1 MQGLEKIL
9 ETLDKIQF
17 FGGQRA
23 GRELWSDKQREVQ
36 DADISNFNRD
46 IEFVREFIRKH
57 MNDDWIPVDD
67 RLPEIRDYGSIKV
80 WMTIAYPAGNATR
93 QGFFENGRF
102 ININGSQIADKIIAW
117 KPYQK
122 PEPYQENRNS

>member
-1 MQGLEKIL
+1 MQRIEKIL
-9 ETLDKIQF
+9 EEIGELRGQAGSECTSEDHYIKKAWEHCLDRVVGI
-17 FGGQRA
+17 
-23 GRELWSDKQREVQ
+23 
-36 DADISNFNRD
+36 
-46 IEFVREFIRKH
+46 IRKH

-102 ININGSQIADKIIAW
+102 INLNGSQIADKIIAW

>member
-1 MQGLEKIL
+1 MQGLENIL
-9 ETLDKIQF
+9 EEI
-17 FGGQRA
+17 
-23 GRELWSDKQREVQ
+23 EQRE
-36 DADISNFNRD
+36 
-46 IEFVREFIRKH
+46 EYLREMRNVKKKEGINIDLAVGYRLDEIKEIKQIILKH
-57 MNDDWIPVDD
+57 MNDDWIQVDD

-102 ININGSQIADKIIAW
+102 INLNGSQIADKIIAW

>member
-1 MQGLEKIL
+1 MQGLENIL
-9 ETLDKIQF
+9 EEIEDLQ
-17 FGGQRA
+17 
-23 GRELWSDKQREVQ
+23 
-36 DADISNFNRD
+36 DISGWD
-46 IEFVREFIRKH
+46 LQTVQGVLDTIRKH

-102 ININGSQIADKIIAW
+102 INLNGSQIADKIIAW